1 MGYRVKLL
9 ERLTEKFESLP
20 GIGYKSAER
29 MAFYILSLPKEEAKD
44 FAEAIIESSEK
55 QVRCDMCGCFSED
68 EVCDI
73 CKDES
78 RETSTICVV
87 QSMKDVFAFERINE
101 YHGLYH
107 VLHGLISPMDGISPD
122 DINIPKLLERVQK
135 SEVGEI
141 IMATGSTVE
150 GEATAMYISR
160 LLKPFGLKITK
171 LAYGIPIGASLEYAD
186 DVTLAIALNSRREI

>member
-1 MGYRVKLL
+1 MKKL
-9 ERLTEKFESLP
+9 EQFDRLVEAFGKIP
-20 GIGYKSAER
+20 GVGKKSAIKYAYYVALQDPFFGLNLAHTIENSNHN
-29 MAFYILSLPKEEAKD
+29 LKHC
-44 FAEAIIESSEK
+44 IICSGISQNEI
-55 QVRCDMCGCFSED
+55 
-68 EVCDI
+68 CDI

-107 VLHGLISPMDGISPD
+107 VLHGLISPMDGISPE
-122 DINIPKLLERVQK
+122 DINIPKLLERMQK
-135 SEVGEI
+135 SEVEEI
-141 IMATGSTVE
+141 IMATGPTVE

-160 LLKPFGLKITK
+160 LLKPLGLKITK

>member
-9 ERLTEKFESLP
+9 EKLTEKFESLP

-29 MAFYILSLPKEEAKD
+29 MAFYILNLPKEEAKD
-44 FAEAIIESSEK
+44 FAETIVESSEK
-55 QVRCDMCGCFSED
+55 LTRCKMCGCFSEN
-68 EVCDI
+68 EICDI
-73 CKDES
+73 CQDKS
-78 RETSTICVV
+78 REASTICVV

-107 VLHGLISPMDGISPD
+107 VLHGLISPMDGVSPE
-122 DINIPKLLERVQK
+122 DINISKLLERVQK
-135 SEVGEI
+135 SKIEEI
-141 IMATGSTVE
+141 IMATGPTVE

-160 LLKPFGLKITK
+160 LLKPLGIKITK

>member
-29 MAFYILSLPKEEAKD
+29 MAFYVLSLPTEEAKD

-55 QVRCDMCGCFSED
+55 PVRCEMCGCFSED

-135 SEVGEI
+135 SGKNAVSFHDYAELE
-141 IMATGSTVE
+141 
-150 GEATAMYISR
+150 R
-160 LLKPFGLKITK
+160 TK
-171 LAYGIPIGASLEYAD
+171 CSAYHSDKSGQSSER
-186 DVTLAIALNSRREI
+186 NR